1 MLLPYNRKK
10 TIFFFKVNGKFQ
22 RFFIISF
29 FVLCFSPYLCQ
40 AESELSLESSTA
52 SEEMILFQEIPSVYS
67 ASKYEQKVTEAPSSV
82 SIITADEIKKYGYL
96 NFAEILRSVRGFHIT
111 YDRNYHYLGVRGFG
125 LPGDYNTRILL
136 LIDGHRINDAIY
148 EQAPIGTDFPI
159 DIDLI
164 ERIEIIRGP
173 GSSLYGT
180 NAFFAVINVITRL
193 GRGFKGI
200 ETSGA
205 AGSFETYKT
214 RVSYGDKFPNGLEML
229 LSGSYY
235 SSEGDDRLFF
245 KEFDNPENNNGI
257 AEDLDND
264 RFKNLFSSFLF
275 HDLTLQL
282 NYHQRE
288 KVVPTASFDTRFN
301 ERFFTVDER
310 GWVDLKYERIFDD
323 QLNCL
328 ARLNYNFYDYN
339 DDYFS
344 NELPRT
350 IKTSDDV
357 DSQWLQGEVQLT
369 KVLLEKHKSTLGLDY
384 RYSIQQDQRAF
395 NHIKEGTIFGVKRE
409 ILDDKRDTQYWAA
422 YLQDEY
428 TITDSLTLNA
438 GVRFDY
444 FYTFGSAVS
453 PRIALIYNPFEKTTF
468 KFVYGRAFRA
478 PNAYELY
485 YSDGTS
491 QKSSPDLDPE
501 TIDTFEIIY
510 EQYFGKHLRG
520 TIVGFYN
527 SIDDL
532 IALRTDPMDG
542 LLVFDNIEKVCS
554 KGIESE
560 LEAKW
565 ESGFEGRT
573 SYTIQETEDDKTGE
587 ILVNSPKHLAK
598 LNLIIPLIKRR
609 LFLSGEEQYTS
620 KRRTLSRRFAEDF
633 FVTNVTLY
641 SRNIFKTLEVSG
653 SVYNLFNKEYEDPGG
668 EEHVQDTI
676 EQDGRTF
683 RIKLTYAF

>member
-1 MLLPYNRKK
+1 MLLSYFRKK
-10 TIFFFKVNGKFQ
+10 TIFFSKGNGKFQ

-29 FVLCFSPYLCQ
+29 FILCFSPYLCL
-40 AESELSLESSTA
+40 AESELSLESA
-52 SEEMILFQEIPSVYS
+52 PVSEEMILFQEIPSVYS
-67 ASKYEQKVTEAPSSV
+67 ASKYEQKLTEAPSSV
-82 SIITADEIKKYGYL
+82 TIITADEIKKYGYL

-180 NAFFAVINVITRL
+180 NAFFAVINVITRR
-193 GRGFKGI
+193 GRDFKGI

-205 AGSFETYKT
+205 AGRFETYKT
-214 RVSYGDKFPNGLEML
+214 RVSYGDKFQNGLEML
-229 LSGSYY
+229 FSGSYY

-245 KEFDNPENNNGI
+245 KEFDNPKNNNGI

-264 RFKNLFSSFLF
+264 RFKNFFSSFFF

-288 KVVPTASFDTRFN
+288 KVVPTAPFDTRFN
-301 ERFFTVDER
+301 ERFFAADER
-310 GWVDLKYERIFDD
+310 GWADLKYERIFDD
-323 QLNCL
+323 QLNFL

-344 NELPRT
+344 NELPGS
-350 IKTSDDV
+350 IKTTDDV

-369 KVLLEKHKSTLGLDY
+369 KILLEKHKSTFGLDY
-384 RYSIQQDQRAF
+384 RYSIQQDQHAF
-395 NHIKEGTIFGVKRE
+395 NHIRVDTFPGIRRE

-428 TITDSLTLNA
+428 AITDYLTLNA
-438 GVRFDY
+438 GARFDY

-453 PRIALIYNPFEKTTF
+453 PRAALIYNPYEKTTF

-485 YSDGTS
+485 YHDDTS
-491 QKSSPDLDPE
+491 QKHSPHLDPE
-501 TIDTFEIIY
+501 TIDTYEIIY

-532 IALRTDPMDG
+532 IALKTDPGDG
-542 LLVFDNIEKVCS
+542 LLVFDNIDKVCA

-598 LNLIIPLIKRR
+598 LNIIIPLIQRR

-620 KRRTLSRRFAEDF
+620 KRRTISRRFAEDF

-653 SVYNLFNKEYEDPGG
+653 GVFNLFNKEYEDPGG

-683 RIKLTYAF
+683 RIKVTYAF

>member
-1 MLLPYNRKK
+1 MLLSSLRKK
-10 TIFFFKVNGKFQ
+10 TSFFFQGNEKFR
-22 RFFIISF
+22 RFFIGNF
-29 FVLCFSPYLCQ
+29 FLLCFSSSLCR
-40 AESELSLESSTA
+40 AESELSLEPLPV

-67 ASKYEQKVTEAPSSV
+67 ASKYEQKLTEAPSSV
-82 SIITADEIKKYGYL
+82 TIITADEIKKYGYL

-180 NAFFAVINVITRL
+180 NAFFAVINVITRQ
-193 GRGFKGI
+193 GRGFKGV
-200 ETSGA
+200 EVSGT

-214 RVSYGDKFPNGLEML
+214 RVSYGEKFPNGLEML

-245 KEFDNPENNNGI
+245 REFDNPENNNGI

-264 RFKNLFSSFLF
+264 RFKNFFSSLSF
-275 HDLTLQL
+275 HDWTLQF

-288 KVVPTASFDTRFN
+288 KVVPTAPYDTRFN
-301 ERFFTVDER
+301 ERFFTSDER
-310 GWVDLKYERIFDD
+310 GWVDLKYERLFDE
-323 QLNCL
+323 QWNFL
-328 ARLNYNFYDYN
+328 ARFNYNFYDYN
-339 DDYFS
+339 DDYYA
-344 NELPRT
+344 NGLPET
-350 IKTSDDV
+350 VKTSDDV
-357 DSQWLQGEVQLT
+357 DSQWLQGELQLT
-369 KVLLEKHKSTLGLDY
+369 KTLLEKHKGTVGFDY
-384 RYSIQQDQRAF
+384 RYSIQQDQRTF
-395 NHIKEGTIFGVKRE
+395 NHVREERFPGIKRE
-409 ILDDKRDTQYWAA
+409 ILDDKHDTQYWAV
-422 YLQDEY
+422 YFQDEY
-428 TITDSLTLNA
+428 AITDYLTLNA

-444 FYTFGSAVS
+444 FYTFGTSVS
-453 PRIALIYNPFEKTTF
+453 PRTALIYSPFTKTTF

-491 QKSSPDLDPE
+491 QMSSSHLDPE
-501 TIDTFEIIY
+501 TIDTYEIIY
-510 EQYFGKHLRG
+510 EQYFGKHFRG
-520 TIVGFYN
+520 TLVGFYN

-532 IALRTDPMDG
+532 IALRTDPENG
-542 LLVFDNIEKVCS
+542 LLVFDNIDRVRA
-554 KGIESE
+554 KGIETE
-560 LEAKW
+560 MEAKW
-565 ESGFEGRT
+565 DSGFEGRA
-573 SYTIQETEDDKTGE
+573 SYTIQETEDEMTGE

-598 LNLIIPLIKRR
+598 FNVIIPLIGRK
-609 LFLSGEEQYTS
+609 LFFGGEEQYTS
-620 KRRTLSRRFAEDF
+620 RRKTLSRRSAEDF

-641 SRNIFKTLEVSG
+641 GRNIFKTLEVSG
-653 SVYNLFNKEYEDPGG
+653 GIFNLFNKEYEDPGG
-668 EEHVQDTI
+668 EEHPLDVI
-676 EQDGRTF
+676 EQDGRIF
-683 RIKLTYAF
+683 RIKVTYAF